1 MAIPQ
6 SDGKI
11 VLEVE
16 ANTSGIKKSTNEL
29 RSEAMKLAAQYRK
42 AGMTQSE
49 AQKKAYRELGV
60 TTKETEKATKATK
73 KYGEQAKKS
82 GGTAKSAFSSVG
94 GALKK
99 LSVAAAAAF
108 SVKKIIQFTAEASN
122 LATKSEAS
130 VQRLIDIYGEASKAV
145 GDFIDA
151 NAQALGMSR
160 TAAASYASVYG
171 NLFSVWADQATNAQ
185 LTNAYLNMTAVVAS
199 KTGRTVEDV
208 QERIRSGLLGNTEAI
223 EDLGVFVNVKTIEM
237 TDAFQRMAD
246 GKSWEQLDAYAQQQI
261 RTMAI
266 LEQATSKYG
275 DEVAQ
280 TSALTKSRLQ
290 AAWQYFQATWGM
302 IINRVLV
309 PALEVLTSILIV
321 STKVMQYLAGISGE
335 TIKQG
340 EAIDNATEKQK
351 EFREEIEKT
360 NDSAKKSL
368 ATFDEIKTLS
378 GGGTEDNSAS
388 GADKSVGIGIGINVS
403 GAEQVDSI
411 AQKMEGVFDTVKAKA
426 VQVGS
431 TLYEDFKP
439 SIDAISNGL
448 PQIGTAGQE
457 AFSVIKQ
464 ATSDVYNN
472 SLVPLANQ
480 IATEFVPDIV
490 NSTVT
495 NLSPIASDIASV
507 AIETFAET
515 YEWGAQ
521 KIEQINTDIV
531 QPALDTLTTMH
542 TDSMDAIGVAWDE
555 YGEGITEQMQEADNN
570 ARSLWDN
577 LYQKV
582 GKPIFQPLMNEINKL
597 WEKHLKPL
605 WQEITKFWA
614 SLTEFALAFWNN
626 ILSPLINYIMSIVGP
641 KIVGTF
647 NTIVSAVSTVI
658 SIIADTVSGIMKSL
672 RGLLDFLTGVFT
684 GDWKKAWNGVKTFVK
699 GIWDTIWGTIRG
711 TINLIIDGLNALWRG
726 VYSVFS
732 GIANGIGSAV
742 GWVGKLFGADW
753 GFSLPANPP
762 LIPKLAQGAVIPPNR
777 EFLAVL
783 GDQKHGTN
791 IEAPLQTIVDAF
803 NIALDSRGAE
813 EPIQVHMYLDGKE
826 VYDVIVNQNKKN
838 TRITGVNALAY

>member
-1 MAIPQ
+1 MAIANA
-6 SDGKI
+6 DGSI
-11 VLEVE
+11 VL
-16 ANTSGIKKSTNEL
+16 
-29 RSEAMKLAAQYRK
+29 
-42 AGMTQSE
+42 
-49 AQKKAYRELGV
+49 
-60 TTKETEKATKATK
+60 TTKVD
-73 KYGEQAKKS
+73 QS
-82 GGTAKSAFSSVG
+82 G
-94 GALKK
+94 LKK
-99 LSVAAAAAF
+99 GMSTMKGGVSSLVSSFGKLGAAIGVAF
-108 SVKKIIQFTAEASN
+108 SVGALIKFSKEASN
-122 LATKSEAS
+122 LATTTEAS
-130 VQRLIDIYGEASKAV
+130 VQRLIDIYGEASKTV

-246 GKSWEQLDAYAQQQI
+246 GKSWEQLDAYTQQQI

-280 TSALTKSRLQ
+280 TSALAKSQLQ
-290 AAWQYFQATWGM
+290 AAWQDFQATWGT

-309 PALEVLTSILIV
+309 PALEMLTSILIV

-340 EAIDNATEKQK
+340 EAIDEATEKQK

-378 GGGTEDNSAS
+378 GGETEDNSAS
-388 GADKSVGIGIGINVS
+388 GANKSVDIGIGINVS
-403 GAEQVDSI
+403 GAEQVDSV
-411 AQKMEGVFDTVKAKA
+411 AQKMEGLFDTVKAKA
-426 VQVGS
+426 VQTGS
-431 TLYEDFKP
+431 SLYASFKP
-439 SIDAISNGL
+439 SIDAVSKEFPKVG
-448 PQIGTAGQE
+448 QAGQE
-457 AFSVIKQ
+457 AFATIKQ

-542 TDSMDAIGVAWDE
+542 TDSMDAIGKAWDE
-555 YGEGITEQMQEADNN
+555 YGEGITDQMQKADNN
-570 ARSLWDN
+570 ARNLWDN

-605 WQEITKFWA
+605 WQEITKFWS
-614 SLTEFALAFWNN
+614 SLTEFALVFWNN
-626 ILSPLINYIMSIVGP
+626 ILSPLINYIVSIVGP

-647 NTIVSAVSTVI
+647 NAIVSAVSTVI
-658 SIIADTVSGIMKSL
+658 AIISDVVSGIMKSL

-684 GDWKKAWNGVKTFVK
+684 TDWRKAWSGIKLFVD
-699 GIWDTIWGTIRG
+699 GIWDTIWSIIRG

-726 VYSVFS
+726 VYSVFA
-732 GIANGIGSAV
+732 GIANGIGGAV

-753 GFSLPANPP
+753 SFSLPENPP
-762 LIPKLAQGAVIPPNR
+762 LIPKLAQGAVIPGGR
-777 EFLAVL
+777 EFMAIL
-783 GDQKHGTN
+783 GDQPRGQTN

-803 NIALDSRGAE
+803 NTALDNRGAG
-813 EPIQVHMYLDGKE
+813 EPIHVHLYLQGKE
-826 VYDVIVNQNKKN
+826 IYDVVLDEHRKN
-838 TRITGVNALAY
+838 TRITGENAFAY